1 MNIRM
6 YSDENKNRN
15 IDGIKRFI
23 NVELMFERKE
33 MIFVTLSVVFS
44 QLL

>member
-6 YSDENKNRN
+6 YSDENKNWN
-15 IDGIKRFI
+15 IDDIKRFI